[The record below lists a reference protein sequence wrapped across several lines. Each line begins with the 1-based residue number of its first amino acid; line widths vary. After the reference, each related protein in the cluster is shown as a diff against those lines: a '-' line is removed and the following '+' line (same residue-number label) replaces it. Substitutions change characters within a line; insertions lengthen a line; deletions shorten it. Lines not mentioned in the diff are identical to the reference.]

1 MRVSHVAVWVR
12 DLEGMKSFYVRNF
25 GAVSNEKYENK
36 SKGFESYFLIFSD
49 GARLEIMRRK
59 DIDNPAD
66 AGEYTERIG
75 FAHLALSCGSEAEV
89 DRLTGQLSAAG
100 IPVVSLPRR
109 TGDGD
114 YESVIPDPEGNHLE
128 ITG

>member
-36 SKGFESYFLIFSD
+36 VKGFESYFLTFSD

-59 DIDNPAD
+59 DIVNAAN
-66 AGEYTERIG
+66 AGEPTERIG

-89 DRLTGQLSAAG
+89 DRLTGDLSAAG
-100 IPVVSLPRR
+100 VLVVSGPRR
-109 TGDGD
+109 TGDGY
-114 YESVIPDPEGNHLE
+114 YESVIRDPEGNLLE
-128 ITG
+128 ITV